1 MYICNLTR
9 TCVLKYSGFRTP
21 VECVNAPH
29 IPLGVGQRDRRK
41 PFFLWAVFSRNGCR
55 AGNRPRFAS
64 FSRLAFGTPDFDD
77 SGQDG
82 YHDNNEDQPFQ
93 VFLYDSQSAEEIAGI
108 SEQNYP
114 NESPDDM
121 IRGKMAVA
129 HVSHS
134 GDEEGE
140 YSDDRNETSQNNR
153 FASVFPDIIFVCTKR
168 GVKIDVLY

>member
-1 MYICNLTR
+1 MGR
-9 TCVLKYSGFRTP
+9 
-21 VECVNAPH
+21 
-29 IPLGVGQRDRRK
+29 
-41 PFFLWAVFSRNGCR
+41 FFPEWMLCR
-55 AGNRPRFAS
+55 ESTALRF
-64 FSRLAFGTPDFDD
+64 FSRLVFGAPDPDD

-140 YSDDRNETSQNNR
+140 CSDDRDETGQNNR
-153 FASVFPDIIFVCTKR
+153 FVSVFPDIIFVCTKR